1 MFLIFIRTLYLTS
14 FFLHYCLLDSDID
27 DIGLSFPVQFIIDKN
42 LLFLEIACLI
52 IITFFPSLPLIIITE
67 HLQFFVTVHGLLV
80 VWTCAY
86 IFRTK

>member
-1 MFLIFIRTLYLTS
+1 MMDHFKKKLY
-14 FFLHYCLLDSDID
+14 
-27 DIGLSFPVQFIIDKN
+27 IGLSSPVQFIIDQN

-52 IITFFPSLPLIIITE
+52 IITFFHVLPLIIITE